1 MIFVIQAKNE
11 GIYNFLILF
20 VNHIIANI
28 VILACVLNISISY
41 HIHLYHHSILDHR
54 NINFTDLS
62 NALLAILDHKPSLT
76 SIHCVSSYIHDTF
89 FRRLPFD
96 QEMDPSQSSCASDLE
111 LDDWDQDLTKL
122 NISIVPD
129 TSSTVKELSSM
140 EDIQLSPSTPS
151 IDEISP
157 CQSPLTEI
165 HSSIPCV
172 QTTLCQEQDSIQLP
186 HKCHSYFCTDSD
198 VFDSFNL
205 SDSSQESMSAP
216 ESSDL
221 PISKNTRQLQ
231 LDNPQRI
238 DHEENKNSLFSL
250 DDYSTNHSE

>member
-1 MIFVIQAKNE
+1 M
-11 GIYNFLILF
+11 
-20 VNHIIANI
+20 
-28 VILACVLNISISY
+28 LNISILI
-41 HIHLYHHSILDHR
+41 HILHYLHSILDHR
-54 NINFTDLS
+54 NINFMDLS

-76 SIHCVSSYIHDTF
+76 NIHCVSSYIHDTF

-96 QEMDPSQSSCASDLE
+96 QEMDSSQLSCASDLE
-111 LDDWDQDLTKL
+111 LDDWNQDLTKL

-129 TSSTVKELSSM
+129 TSSTIKELSSID
-140 EDIQLSPSTPS
+140 EIQLSPSTPS
-151 IDEISP
+151 VEELSP
-157 CQSPLTEI
+157 CQSPLIEI
-165 HSSIPCV
+165 QTSFPSV

-198 VFDSFNL
+198 VFDSSNL

-250 DDYSTNHSE
+250 DDYSTNIELNEINKRSNKVGDENDLF